1 MLKTIPL
8 VLRFHS
14 SSSKLLFKVVV
25 TDENMAVKYEYDH
38 FVVVENS
45 YRKNI

>member
-14 SSSKLLFKVVV
+14 SSSELLFKVVV